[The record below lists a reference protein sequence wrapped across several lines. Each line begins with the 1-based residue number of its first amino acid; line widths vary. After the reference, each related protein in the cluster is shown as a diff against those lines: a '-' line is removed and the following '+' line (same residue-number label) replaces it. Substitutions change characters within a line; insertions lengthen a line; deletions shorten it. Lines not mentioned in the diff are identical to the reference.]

1 MHIQWRIQRGFGGS
15 NEPPLEPKFFHFHG
29 EFQEKLVKL
38 HNSNPPQLIWT
49 PDPKFLDPP
58 LISQANACNLYP
70 DVPSELNKFGKCLT
84 TEISGM
90 PYFSE
95 QKTFL
100 SNHVDHLHNREWCI
114 SSGGSRGGSGVQTN
128 PLLSLN
134 SFIFMGNFRKNWSNC
149 TIRTPL
155 S

>member
-1 MHIQWRIQRGFGGS
+1 MKTRHLNNNCHCEHYDIKHMFSYTI
-15 NEPPLEPKFFHFHG
+15 G
-29 EFQEKLVKL
+29 EKPVIF
-38 HNSNPPQLIWT
+38 T
-49 PDPKFLDPP
+49 
-58 LISQANACNLYP
+58 YP

-114 SSGGSRGGSGVQTN
+114 SQANDCNLILKQNTHLGK
-128 PLLSLN
+128 LK
-134 SFIFMGNFRKNWSNC
+134 FMRLVLIVFVFCLKTRQSSCDIESN
-149 TIRTPL
+149 
-155 S
+155 

>member
-1 MHIQWRIQRGFGGS
+1 MIF
-15 NEPPLEPKFFHFHG
+15 
-29 EFQEKLVKL
+29 
-38 HNSNPPQLIWT
+38 T
-49 PDPKFLDPP
+49 
-58 LISQANACNLYP
+58 YP

-114 SSGGSRGGSGVQTN
+114 SQAN
-128 PLLSLN
+128 DCNLN
-134 SFIFMGNFRKNWSNC
+134 LKQNTHLRKLKFMRLVLIDFVFCLKTRQSSCDTESN
-149 TIRTPL
+149 
-155 S
+155 